1 MSRVRLGRCAGVL
14 GTLAVLVLW
23 AGLVLPSR
31 LVPVVGLRV
40 GLTLMAGSVVLTAIA
55 AFLDSKWWFF
65 MVGASLVT
73 FVLFFIASAA

>member
-23 AGLVLPSR
+23 AGLALPSR
-31 LVPVVGLRV
+31 LVPAVGLGV
-40 GLTLMAGSVVLTAIA
+40 GLSLMTGGVVLTTIA

-65 MVGASLVT
+65 MVAASVVT